1 MTKRRIVCVWF
12 PHWPLETWRRAK
24 ARERASSFPSDPL
37 ARPDRADEIP
47 GEPFALLVP
56 GPHGELLHAVNAAAA
71 ANGLMVGLRA
81 ADVAAAH
88 PELRTAPADPAYEA
102 RALKRLSAWARRWSP
117 LTRPDGPDGIALDVT
132 GCTHLFGGEAEL
144 LATMEERF
152 AAQALSARIACAP
165 CHAAAHALARFSGE
179 PRCLVAPEVL
189 ADRVATLPIAALGLD
204 AATATLLDR
213 LGLKTVGQVECMPR
227 AALKRRFGKGRPH
240 RDPRDDTWE
249 TFVIRLAGH
258 DTDVLTRLDGIHGRI
273 AVPLDPDQAVPRPRI
288 AAGLPEPIF
297 EAETVLA
304 HARILIDR
312 LMGVLET
319 RGEGVRALLVEAFRT
334 DGGRST
340 AQLRLA
346 RPVRDTHHLIRLL
359 AERLADWR
367 AEYGFDALAVEA
379 VATASLSGVQ
389 ADGFEEET
397 GSEVSGLID
406 RLSVRLGAN
415 AVTRP
420 VPCESHRPDRS
431 ELWRPAL
438 SVQDGATRKAG
449 RAAGIASSPAWIT
462 HTACARPERILDPAE
477 EVAVLYAL
485 PEGPPARFT
494 WRRRVHTVARVA
506 GPERIA
512 PEWWAERAHSRAR
525 DYYRAEDA
533 AGRRFWLYAEGFV
546 GDERGPNPR
555 WFLHGLFS

>member
-1 MTKRRIVCVWF
+1 M
-12 PHWPLETWRRAK
+12 
-24 ARERASSFPSDPL
+24 SSPSDPL
-37 ARPDRADEIP
+37 ADPTRRPDRSREVA

-71 ANGLMVGLRA
+71 ANGLTPGLRA

-88 PELRTAPADPAYEA
+88 PELRSASADPAFEA

-117 LTRPDGPDGIALDVT
+117 LTRTDGPDGIALDVT
-132 GCTHLFGGEAEL
+132 GCSQLFGGEAAL
-144 LATMEERF
+144 LESMMERF
-152 AAQALSARIACAP
+152 AAQGLTVHLACAP
-165 CHAAAHALARFSGE
+165 CHAAAHALARLSGE
-179 PRCLVAPEVL
+179 DRCIVAPEGL
-189 ADRVATLPIAALGLD
+189 AERIASLPIAALGLD
-204 AATATLLDR
+204 AATATLLNR
-213 LGLKTVGQVECMPR
+213 LGLKTVGQVEQVPR
-227 AALKRRFGKGRPH
+227 AALKRRFGKGRPR

-249 TFVIRLAGH
+249 TFVIRLAG
-258 DTDVLTRLDGIHGRI
+258 DASDVLTRLDGIHGRI

-304 HARILIDR
+304 NARLLIDR

-359 AERLADWR
+359 AERLTDWR

-379 VATASLSGVQ
+379 VATAPLSGVQ
-389 ADGFEEET
+389 ADGFKEET

-406 RLSVRLGAN
+406 RLSVRLGAD

-420 VPCESHRPDRS
+420 VPCESHRPERA

-438 SVQDGATRKAG
+438 SVQDGAARTAG
-449 RAAGIASSPAWIT
+449 RVAAIASSPTWIT
-462 HTACARPERILDPAE
+462 PTTCPRPERILDPAE

-494 WRRRVHTVARVA
+494 WRRSVHTVARVA

-512 PEWWAERAHSRAR
+512 PEWWAERGHIRAR
-525 DYYRAEDA
+525 DYYRAEDE
-533 AGRRFWLYAEGFV
+533 AGRRFWLYAEGFI

>member
-1 MTKRRIVCVWF
+1 M
-12 PHWPLETWRRAK
+12 RA
-24 ARERASSFPSDPL
+24 RASSSPSDPL
-37 ARPDRADEIP
+37 ARPDKADEIP

-71 ANGLMVGLRA
+71 ANGLMPGLRA

-88 PELRTAPADPAYEA
+88 PELRTAPADPAFEA
-102 RALKRLSAWARRWSP
+102 RALKRLSTWARRWSP
-117 LTRPDGPDGIALDVT
+117 LTRPDGPDGLALDIT
-132 GCTHLFGGEAEL
+132 GCAHLFGGEAAL
-144 LATMEERF
+144 LEGMSSRF
-152 AAQALSARIACAP
+152 AAQGLTVHLACAP
-165 CHAAAHALARFSGE
+165 CHAAAHALARLSGE
-179 PRCLVAPEVL
+179 DRCIVAPEML
-189 ADRVATLPIAALGLD
+189 AERIASLPIAALGLD
-204 AATATLLDR
+204 AAAATLLNR
-213 LGLKTVGQVECMPR
+213 LGLKTVGQMEQMPR
-227 AALKRRFGKGRPH
+227 AALKRRFGKGGFGKGRTH

-249 TFVIRLAGH
+249 TFVVRLAG
-258 DTDVLTRLDGIHGRI
+258 DASDVLTRLDGIHGRI

-288 AAGLPEPIF
+288 VAGLPEPIF

-304 HARILIDR
+304 NARLLIDR

-340 AQLRLA
+340 AQFRLA
-346 RPVRDTHHLIRLL
+346 RPVRDTDHLIRLL

-379 VATASLSGVQ
+379 VATAPLSGVQ

-420 VPCESHRPDRS
+420 VPRESHRPERA

-438 SVQDGATRKAG
+438 SVQDGATRTTG
-449 RAAGIASSPAWIT
+449 REPAIASPPAWIT
-462 HTACARPERILDPAE
+462 PTACLRPERILDPAE

-512 PEWWAERAHSRAR
+512 PEWWAERAHIRAR
-525 DYYRAEDA
+525 DYYRAEDE
-533 AGRRFWLYAEGFV
+533 AGRRFWLYAEGFI